1 MELAFRDHRAAEA
14 MLSLAPWGLSQEGSA
29 QFFYTGRHQESA
41 AIIKIL
47 FLIWNILFSSYFYK
61 RVKTPMCTLQTKIG
75 VKIRT
80 RSPSKLRS
88 YTSVSKTA
96 NGMLAQELRFLE
108 TEFLLDALG

>member
-1 MELAFRDHRAAEA
+1 
-14 MLSLAPWGLSQEGSA
+14 
-29 QFFYTGRHQESA
+29 
-41 AIIKIL
+41 
-47 FLIWNILFSSYFYK
+47 
-61 RVKTPMCTLQTKIG
+61 MCTLQTKVG

-88 YTSVSKTA
+88 YTSVGRTA